1 MARILDADTSE
12 IDRQHIERRVGR
24 SLEDT
29 TQSTDKG
36 VGSIVVHGLQHQTSR
51 ATSAKRLHEGCGE
64 RTDKLVVQTAGSD
77 TPGNA
82 LNEHI
87 HRSRGTKHGHGH
99 KDRHQ
104 IGDDADCSMKSVLGA
119 LDESI
124 IDIDLLNAPMTMKVT
139 IIPSKITLAV
149 TFVTSAIVSLSIC
162 PKPQTTTP
170 TEAMS
175 PPKVRRS
182 KG

>member
-24 SLEDT
+24 SLEDA
-29 TQSTDKG
+29 TQSADKG
-36 VGSIVVHGLQHQTSR
+36 VGTIVVHGLQHQASR

-82 LNEHI
+82 LHQHI
-87 HRSRGTKHGHGH
+87 HRSRGTKHGHSH

-104 IGDDADCSMKSVLGA
+104 IGDDADCCMKSVLGA

-124 IDIDLLNAPMTMKVT
+124 IDIDLFECSHGYEGDDNTKQDHVGRHIRHERHRILVH
-139 IIPSKITLAV
+139 L
-149 TFVTSAIVSLSIC
+149 
-162 PKPQTTTP
+162 PKTP
-170 TEAMS
+170 DDDSHKSDEST
-175 PPKVRRS
+175 
-182 KG
+182 